1 MKAATP
7 LNALR
12 AFEVAARTGSFA
24 NAAREMGVS
33 SAAVSQQIKILE
45 EFWGKLL
52 FIRQG
57 NRITLTDAGLT
68 AYPVLG
74 QSMEALE
81 DLSNIMRRTERKKR
95 IVISAPQSV
104 ATTWLAAK
112 LSGLENIE
120 QATPFDIRVAEDP
133 VDFVQDKID
142 MRIFYGHD
150 LYGDYQ
156 VETLFSDVL
165 VAVASPGFV
174 SAHGPSV
181 DHIEDR
187 HLIHT
192 DWGRDYSTSPNWNS
206 AFDETRVVD
215 HNAGLRVQTSSTAIT
230 FAMQEF
236 GVALVPAKMADT
248 YLSSGAIRKLDL
260 DPIAMSHEY
269 RLAFPKRLVSNPA
282 IRSLLNALRGS
293 T

>member
-112 LSGLENIE
+112 LSTLENLE
-120 QATPFDIRVAEDP
+120 HVMPLDIRVADDP
-133 VDFVQDKID
+133 VDFIQDKID

-156 VETLFSDVL
+156 VEPLFLDFL
-165 VAVASPGFV
+165 VAVASPGFL
-174 SAHGPSV
+174 AKHGRNI
-181 DHIEDR
+181 DHFEDQY
-187 HLIHT
+187 LIHT

-206 AFDETRVVD
+206 VFEETRVVD

-230 FAMQEF
+230 FAMQGF
-236 GVALVPAKMADT
+236 GVALVPAKMVEM
-248 YLSSGAIRKLDL
+248 YLSKGAIQQLDL

-269 RLAFPKRLVSNPA
+269 RVAFPKRLVSNSA
-282 IRSLLNALRGS
+282 IKSLLNVLKD
-293 T
+293 

>member
-1 MKAATP
+1 MKAVTP

-112 LSGLENIE
+112 LSRLENLE
-120 QATPFDIRVAEDP
+120 PATPFDIRVAEDP

-142 MRIFYGHD
+142 MRVFYGHD

-156 VETLFSDVL
+156 VEPLFSDFL

-174 SAHGPSV
+174 EEHGQNPV
-181 DHIEDR
+181 HVEDR
-187 HLIHT
+187 YLIHT

-215 HNAGLRVQTSSTAIT
+215 HNAGLRVQASSTAIT
-230 FAMQEF
+230 FAMQGF
-236 GVALVPAKMADT
+236 GVALVPAKMAEMFVDAGMI
-248 YLSSGAIRKLDL
+248 LKLDL
-260 DPIAMSHEY
+260 HPIAMSHDY
-269 RLAFPKRLVSNPA
+269 RIAFPKRIAASTV
-282 IRSLLNALRGS
+282 IRSTLEALRD
-293 T
+293 